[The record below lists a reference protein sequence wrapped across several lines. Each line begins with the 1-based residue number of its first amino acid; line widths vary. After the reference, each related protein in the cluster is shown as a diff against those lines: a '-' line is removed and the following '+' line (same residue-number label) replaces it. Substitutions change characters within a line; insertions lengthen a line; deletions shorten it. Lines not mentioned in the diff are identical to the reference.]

1 MFFFRSV
8 YSKCNSLK
16 CTNIHLSVQISISLL
31 FSNPYLCLKE
41 SNSGIF
47 YMKTHIIRRALLALG
62 ICSALNMQAQAP
74 HPERIYLSGTGTDY
88 TRTWEFYCS
97 KGQNSGKWKSI
108 EVPSCWELQGFGEYT
123 YGRYYTIKGAKPSD
137 ETGIYR
143 YRFLTPDCGK
153 NDRIKLFFDGVM
165 TDAEVRVNGNPAGQ
179 IHQGAFY
186 RFSYDITSLLKAEGE
201 NLLEVKVA
209 KQSANKSVNAAE
221 RRADWWLYGGI
232 YRPVWLEV
240 VPAVSMEHFILDAR
254 ADGSLRASVRTTGNA
269 EGHVL
274 AVSIRGL
281 KDGKPLRTLQGKE
294 QVSCPLATSGRET
307 EFTCKWL
314 DVKVWNTEAPELYVA
329 RLELKDRSGNV
340 IQVREER
347 IGFRTIEFFPQDG
360 IYLNGTRLIVKGINR
375 HSFSVDG
382 GRTTSAAMSR
392 QDALLIK
399 EMNMNAVRS
408 HYPPDEHFL
417 DMCDSLGLVYIDEL
431 SGWHGRYDT
440 ETGARLIREMVERDV
455 NHPSVILWS
464 NGNEGGWNTD
474 NDSLFCKYDKFQRRH
489 VIHPWADFDGL
500 DTHHYPAYLTGVA
513 RFTNGYKVFMPTEF
527 MHAMYDQG
535 GGAGLRDFW
544 DRWMTNPMFAGGF
557 IWVFCDEAPK
567 RSDRGGV
574 LDSDGSNA
582 PDGVVGPR
590 REKEGSFYAIRSQWS
605 PVQIKPL
612 LITEHF
618 DGSFFISNEYIYTNL
633 KDCRMTY
640 EVLSCDIP
648 MQGAVSRILARGE
661 VTLPA
666 LSPGETGKA
675 RFSLPASFAEGD
687 VLKLEAF
694 DRDGH
699 CICDWSFPI
708 RLVNPYFQ
716 RHLAQVSTGLS
727 GNVVSARNNGKEIV
741 LKSEKVSVTF
751 DAATGMILR
760 VLSGNTEIP
769 LTNGPVAVGMK
780 MVYQPASSYVR
791 QDSEEAVFCARY
803 KGGADSIVWRLTS
816 QGLLYMDAVLL
827 NRASGGGGFDD
838 AFMDT
843 EVYNLGLTFS
853 YPERICKGMK
863 WLGRGPYRVWKNR
876 IPGTNYGIWHK
887 DYNNTVTSESYD
899 NLVYPEFKGYH
910 ANMYWATFE
919 SDTAPFT
926 VYSRTDGIFY
936 RVFTPEEPKGS
947 AKRTMPEFPE
957 GDISFL
963 LDIPAICSFKPI
975 EQQGPNSQP
984 GNIRIKKGDE
994 GLRLNLMFDFRKEN

>member
-1 MFFFRSV
+1 
-8 YSKCNSLK
+8 
-16 CTNIHLSVQISISLL
+16 
-31 FSNPYLCLKE
+31 
-41 SNSGIF
+41 
-47 YMKTHIIRRALLALG
+47 MKTHIIRRALLALG

-240 VPAVSMEHFILDAR
+240 VPDVSMEHFILDAR
-254 ADGSLRASVRTTGNA
+254 ADGSLRASVRMAGNA

-307 EFTCKWL
+307 GFTCKWS
-314 DVKVWNTEAPELYVA
+314 DVKVWNIEAPELYVA

-500 DTHHYPAYLTGVA
+500 DTHHYPTYLTGVA

-618 DGSFFISNEYIYTNL
+618 DGSFFVSNEYIYTNL

-699 CICDWSFPI
+699 RICDWSFPI
-708 RLVNPYFQ
+708 RLANPYFQ
-716 RHLAQVSTGLS
+716 RHLAQVATGLS
-727 GNVVSARNNGKEIV
+727 GNTVSARNNGKEIV

-780 MVYQPASSYVR
+780 MLYQPASSYVR

-887 DYNNTVTSESYD
+887 DYNNTVTGESYD

>member
-1 MFFFRSV
+1 
-8 YSKCNSLK
+8 
-16 CTNIHLSVQISISLL
+16 
-31 FSNPYLCLKE
+31 
-41 SNSGIF
+41 
-47 YMKTHIIRRALLALG
+47 MKTHIIRRALLALG

-240 VPAVSMEHFILDAR
+240 VPDVSMEHFILDAR
-254 ADGSLRASVRTTGNA
+254 ADGSLRASVRMAGNA

-307 EFTCKWL
+307 EFTCKWS
-314 DVKVWNTEAPELYVA
+314 DVKVWNIEAPELYVA

-618 DGSFFISNEYIYTNL
+618 DGSFFVSNEYIYTNL

-699 CICDWSFPI
+699 RICDWSFPI
-708 RLVNPYFQ
+708 RLANPYFQ

-727 GNVVSARNNGKEIV
+727 GNTVSARNNGKEIV

-769 LTNGPVAVGMK
+769 LTNGPVAAGMK
-780 MVYQPASSYVR
+780 MLYQPASSYVR

-887 DYNNTVTSESYD
+887 DYNNTVTGESYD

>member
-1 MFFFRSV
+1 
-8 YSKCNSLK
+8 
-16 CTNIHLSVQISISLL
+16 
-31 FSNPYLCLKE
+31 
-41 SNSGIF
+41 
-47 YMKTHIIRRALLALG
+47 MKTHVIRRALLALG

-240 VPAVSMEHFILDAR
+240 VPDVSMEHFILDAR
-254 ADGSLRASVRTTGNA
+254 ADGSLRASVRMAGNA

-307 EFTCKWL
+307 GFTCKWS
-314 DVKVWNTEAPELYVA
+314 DVKVWNIEAPELYVA

-618 DGSFFISNEYIYTNL
+618 DGSFFVSNEYIYTNL

-699 CICDWSFPI
+699 RICDWSFPI
-708 RLVNPYFQ
+708 RLANPYFQ

-727 GNVVSARNNGKEIV
+727 GNTVSARNNGKEIV

-780 MVYQPASSYVR
+780 MLYQPASSYVR

-887 DYNNTVTSESYD
+887 DYNNTVTGESYD

>member
-1 MFFFRSV
+1 
-8 YSKCNSLK
+8 
-16 CTNIHLSVQISISLL
+16 
-31 FSNPYLCLKE
+31 
-41 SNSGIF
+41 
-47 YMKTHIIRRALLALG
+47 MKTHIIRRALLALG

-240 VPAVSMEHFILDAR
+240 VPDVSMEHFILDAR
-254 ADGSLRASVRTTGNA
+254 ADGSLRASVRMAGNA

-307 EFTCKWL
+307 EFTCKWS
-314 DVKVWNTEAPELYVA
+314 DVKVWNIEAPELYVA

-618 DGSFFISNEYIYTNL
+618 DGSFFVSNEYIYTNL

-699 CICDWSFPI
+699 RICDWSFPI
-708 RLVNPYFQ
+708 RLANPYFQ

-727 GNVVSARNNGKEIV
+727 GNTVSARNNGKEIV

>member
-1 MFFFRSV
+1 
-8 YSKCNSLK
+8 
-16 CTNIHLSVQISISLL
+16 
-31 FSNPYLCLKE
+31 
-41 SNSGIF
+41 
-47 YMKTHIIRRALLALG
+47 MKTHIIRRALLALG

-143 YRFLTPDCGK
+143 YRFLTPDCEK

-165 TDAEVRVNGNPAGQ
+165 TDAEVWVNGKSAGQ

-240 VPAVSMEHFILDAR
+240 VPAVSVEHFILDAR
-254 ADGSLRASVRTTGNA
+254 ADGSLRASVRMAGNA

-307 EFTCKWL
+307 EFTCKWS

-618 DGSFFISNEYIYTNL
+618 DGSFFVSNEYIYTNL

-699 CICDWSFPI
+699 RICDWSFPI
-708 RLVNPYFQ
+708 RLANPYFQ

-727 GNVVSARNNGKEIV
+727 GNTVSARNNGKEIV

-780 MVYQPASSYVR
+780 MLYQPAISYVR

-887 DYNNTVTSESYD
+887 DYNNTVTGESYD

-910 ANMYWATFE
+910 ANMYWATLE

>member
-1 MFFFRSV
+1 
-8 YSKCNSLK
+8 
-16 CTNIHLSVQISISLL
+16 
-31 FSNPYLCLKE
+31 
-41 SNSGIF
+41 
-47 YMKTHIIRRALLALG
+47 MKTHIIRRALLALG

-165 TDAEVRVNGNPAGQ
+165 TDDEVRVNGNPAGQ

-186 RFSYDITSLLKAEGE
+186 RFSYDITSLLKTEGE

-240 VPAVSMEHFILDAR
+240 VPDVSMEHFILDAR
-254 ADGSLRASVRTTGNA
+254 ADGSLRASVRTAGNA

-307 EFTCKWL
+307 EFTCKWS

-618 DGSFFISNEYIYTNL
+618 DGSFFVSNEYIYTNL

-699 CICDWSFPI
+699 RICDWSFPI
-708 RLVNPYFQ
+708 RLANPYFQ

-727 GNVVSARNNGKEIV
+727 GNTVSARNNGKEIV

-780 MVYQPASSYVR
+780 MLYQPASSYVR

-887 DYNNTVTSESYD
+887 DYNNTVTGESYD

>member
-1 MFFFRSV
+1 
-8 YSKCNSLK
+8 
-16 CTNIHLSVQISISLL
+16 
-31 FSNPYLCLKE
+31 
-41 SNSGIF
+41 
-47 YMKTHIIRRALLALG
+47 MKTHIIRRALLALG

-254 ADGSLRASVRTTGNA
+254 ADGSLRASVRMAGNA

-307 EFTCKWL
+307 EFTCKWS
-314 DVKVWNTEAPELYVA
+314 DVKVWNIEAPELYVA

-618 DGSFFISNEYIYTNL
+618 DGSFFVSNEYIYTNL

-708 RLVNPYFQ
+708 RLANPYFQ

-727 GNVVSARNNGKEIV
+727 GNTVSARNNGKEIV

-780 MVYQPASSYVR
+780 MLYQPASSYVR

-887 DYNNTVTSESYD
+887 DYNNTVTGESYD

>member
-1 MFFFRSV
+1 
-8 YSKCNSLK
+8 
-16 CTNIHLSVQISISLL
+16 
-31 FSNPYLCLKE
+31 
-41 SNSGIF
+41 
-47 YMKTHIIRRALLALG
+47 MKTHIIRRALLALG

-240 VPAVSMEHFILDAR
+240 VPDVSMEHFILDAR

-274 AVSIRGL
+274 AVSIREL

-294 QVSCPLATSGRET
+294 QVSCPLATFGRET
-307 EFTCKWL
+307 EFTSKWS

-618 DGSFFISNEYIYTNL
+618 DGSFFVSNEYIYTNL

-699 CICDWSFPI
+699 RICDWSFPI
-708 RLVNPYFQ
+708 RLANPYFQ

-727 GNVVSARNNGKEIV
+727 GNTVSARNNGKEIV

-780 MVYQPASSYVR
+780 MLCQPASSYVR

-887 DYNNTVTSESYD
+887 DYNNTVTGESYD

>member
-1 MFFFRSV
+1 
-8 YSKCNSLK
+8 
-16 CTNIHLSVQISISLL
+16 
-31 FSNPYLCLKE
+31 
-41 SNSGIF
+41 
-47 YMKTHIIRRALLALG
+47 MKTHIIRRALLALG

-240 VPAVSMEHFILDAR
+240 VPDVSMEHFILDAR
-254 ADGSLRASVRTTGNA
+254 ADGSLRASVRMAGNA

-294 QVSCPLATSGRET
+294 QVSCPLVTSGRET
-307 EFTCKWL
+307 EFTCKWS

-618 DGSFFISNEYIYTNL
+618 DGSFFVSNEYIYTNL

-666 LSPGETGKA
+666 LSPGEIGKA

-699 CICDWSFPI
+699 RICDWSFPI
-708 RLVNPYFQ
+708 RLANPYFQ

-727 GNVVSARNNGKEIV
+727 GNTVSARNNGKEIV

-887 DYNNTVTSESYD
+887 DYNNTVTGESYD
-899 NLVYPEFKGYH
+899 NLIYPEFKGYH

>member
-1 MFFFRSV
+1 
-8 YSKCNSLK
+8 
-16 CTNIHLSVQISISLL
+16 
-31 FSNPYLCLKE
+31 
-41 SNSGIF
+41 
-47 YMKTHIIRRALLALG
+47 MKTHIIRRALLALG

-143 YRFLTPDCGK
+143 YRFLTPDCEK

-165 TDAEVRVNGNPAGQ
+165 TDAEVWVNGKSAGQ

-274 AVSIRGL
+274 AVSIREL

-307 EFTCKWL
+307 EFTCKWS
-314 DVKVWNTEAPELYVA
+314 DVKVWNIEAPELYVA

-618 DGSFFISNEYIYTNL
+618 DGSFFVSNEYIYTNL

-699 CICDWSFPI
+699 RICDWSFPI
-708 RLVNPYFQ
+708 RLANPYFQ

-727 GNVVSARNNGKEIV
+727 GNTVSARNNGKEIV

-780 MVYQPASSYVR
+780 MLCQPAISYVR

-887 DYNNTVTSESYD
+887 DYNNTVTGESYD

>member
-1 MFFFRSV
+1 
-8 YSKCNSLK
+8 
-16 CTNIHLSVQISISLL
+16 
-31 FSNPYLCLKE
+31 
-41 SNSGIF
+41 
-47 YMKTHIIRRALLALG
+47 MKTHIIRRALLALG

-240 VPAVSMEHFILDAR
+240 VPDVSMEHFILDAR
-254 ADGSLRASVRTTGNA
+254 ADGSLRASVRMAGNA

-307 EFTCKWL
+307 GFTCKWS
-314 DVKVWNTEAPELYVA
+314 DVKVWNIEAPELYVA

-582 PDGVVGPR
+582 PDGVVEPR

-612 LITEHF
+612 LITEYF
-618 DGSFFISNEYIYTNL
+618 DGSFFVSNEYIYTNL

-708 RLVNPYFQ
+708 RLANPYFQ

-727 GNVVSARNNGKEIV
+727 GNTVSARNNGKEIV

-780 MVYQPASSYVR
+780 MLYQPASSYVR

-887 DYNNTVTSESYD
+887 DYNNTVTGESYD

>member
-1 MFFFRSV
+1 
-8 YSKCNSLK
+8 
-16 CTNIHLSVQISISLL
+16 
-31 FSNPYLCLKE
+31 
-41 SNSGIF
+41 
-47 YMKTHIIRRALLALG
+47 MKTHIIRRALLALG

-240 VPAVSMEHFILDAR
+240 VPDVSMEHFILDAR
-254 ADGSLRASVRTTGNA
+254 ADGSLRASVRMAGNA

-307 EFTCKWL
+307 EFTCKWS
-314 DVKVWNTEAPELYVA
+314 DVKVWNIEAPELYVA

-618 DGSFFISNEYIYTNL
+618 DGSFFVSNEYIYTNL

-699 CICDWSFPI
+699 RICDWSFPI
-708 RLVNPYFQ
+708 RLANPYFQ
-716 RHLAQVSTGLS
+716 RHLAQVATGLS
-727 GNVVSARNNGKEIV
+727 GNTVSARNNGKEIV

-780 MVYQPASSYVR
+780 MLYQPASSYVR

-887 DYNNTVTSESYD
+887 DYNNTVTGESYD

-963 LDIPAICSFKPI
+963 LDIPAICSFMPI

>member
-1 MFFFRSV
+1 
-8 YSKCNSLK
+8 
-16 CTNIHLSVQISISLL
+16 
-31 FSNPYLCLKE
+31 
-41 SNSGIF
+41 
-47 YMKTHIIRRALLALG
+47 MKTHIIRRALLALG

-254 ADGSLRASVRTTGNA
+254 ADGSLRASVRMAGNA

-294 QVSCPLATSGRET
+294 QISCTLASSGRET
-307 EFTCKWL
+307 EFTCKWS

-535 GGAGLRDFW
+535 GGGGLRDFW

-618 DGSFFISNEYIYTNL
+618 DGSFFVSNEYIYTNL

-708 RLVNPYFQ
+708 RLANPYFQ

-727 GNVVSARNNGKEIV
+727 GNTVSARNNGKEIV

-780 MVYQPASSYVR
+780 MLYQPASSYVR

-887 DYNNTVTSESYD
+887 DYNNTVTGESYD

>member
-1 MFFFRSV
+1 
-8 YSKCNSLK
+8 
-16 CTNIHLSVQISISLL
+16 
-31 FSNPYLCLKE
+31 
-41 SNSGIF
+41 
-47 YMKTHIIRRALLALG
+47 MKTHIIRRALLALG

-186 RFSYDITSLLKAEGE
+186 RFSYDITSLLKTEGE

-240 VPAVSMEHFILDAR
+240 VPDVSMEHFILDAR
-254 ADGSLRASVRTTGNA
+254 ADGSLRASVRMAGNA

-307 EFTCKWL
+307 EFTCKWS

-489 VIHPWADFDGL
+489 VIHPWADSDGL

-618 DGSFFISNEYIYTNL
+618 DGSFFVSNEYIYTNL

-661 VTLPA
+661 VTLPD

-699 CICDWSFPI
+699 RICDWSFPI
-708 RLVNPYFQ
+708 RLANPYFQ

-727 GNVVSARNNGKEIV
+727 SNTVSACNNGKEIV

-780 MVYQPASSYVR
+780 MLYQPASSYVR

-887 DYNNTVTSESYD
+887 DYNNTVTGESYD

>member
-1 MFFFRSV
+1 
-8 YSKCNSLK
+8 
-16 CTNIHLSVQISISLL
+16 
-31 FSNPYLCLKE
+31 
-41 SNSGIF
+41 
-47 YMKTHIIRRALLALG
+47 MKTHIIRRALLALG

-240 VPAVSMEHFILDAR
+240 VPDVSMEHFILDAR
-254 ADGSLRASVRTTGNA
+254 ADGSLRASVRMAGNA

-307 EFTCKWL
+307 EFTSKWS

-618 DGSFFISNEYIYTNL
+618 DGSFFVSNEYIYTNL

-699 CICDWSFPI
+699 RICDWSFPI
-708 RLVNPYFQ
+708 RLANPYFQ

-727 GNVVSARNNGKEIV
+727 GNTVSARNNGKEIV

-780 MVYQPASSYVR
+780 MLCQPAISYVR

-887 DYNNTVTSESYD
+887 DYNNTVTGESYD

>member
-1 MFFFRSV
+1 
-8 YSKCNSLK
+8 
-16 CTNIHLSVQISISLL
+16 
-31 FSNPYLCLKE
+31 
-41 SNSGIF
+41 
-47 YMKTHIIRRALLALG
+47 MKTHIIRRALLALG

-240 VPAVSMEHFILDAR
+240 VPDVSMEHFILDAR
-254 ADGSLRASVRTTGNA
+254 ADGSLRASVRMAGNA

-307 EFTCKWL
+307 EFTCKWS
-314 DVKVWNTEAPELYVA
+314 DVKVWNIEAPELYVA

-347 IGFRTIEFFPQDG
+347 IGFRTIEFFLQDG

-618 DGSFFISNEYIYTNL
+618 DGSFFVSNEYIYTNL

-699 CICDWSFPI
+699 RICDWSFPI
-708 RLVNPYFQ
+708 RLANPYFQ

-727 GNVVSARNNGKEIV
+727 GNTVSARNNGKEIV

-780 MVYQPASSYVR
+780 MLYQPASSYVR

-887 DYNNTVTSESYD
+887 DYNNTVTGESYD

-910 ANMYWATFE
+910 ANMYWAAFE

>member
-1 MFFFRSV
+1 
-8 YSKCNSLK
+8 
-16 CTNIHLSVQISISLL
+16 
-31 FSNPYLCLKE
+31 
-41 SNSGIF
+41 
-47 YMKTHIIRRALLALG
+47 MKTHIIRRALLALG

-143 YRFLTPDCGK
+143 YRFLTPDCEK

-165 TDAEVRVNGNPAGQ
+165 TDAEVWVNGKSAGQ

-274 AVSIRGL
+274 AVSIREL

-307 EFTCKWL
+307 EFTCKWS
-314 DVKVWNTEAPELYVA
+314 DVKVWNIEAPELYVA

-582 PDGVVGPR
+582 PDGVVEPR

-618 DGSFFISNEYIYTNL
+618 DGSFFVSNEYIYTNL

-699 CICDWSFPI
+699 RICDWSFPI
-708 RLVNPYFQ
+708 RLANPYFQ

-727 GNVVSARNNGKEIV
+727 GNTVSARNNGKEIV

-780 MVYQPASSYVR
+780 MLYQPASSYVR

-887 DYNNTVTSESYD
+887 DYNNTVTGESYD

>member
-1 MFFFRSV
+1 
-8 YSKCNSLK
+8 
-16 CTNIHLSVQISISLL
+16 
-31 FSNPYLCLKE
+31 
-41 SNSGIF
+41 
-47 YMKTHIIRRALLALG
+47 MKTHIIRRALLALG

-240 VPAVSMEHFILDAR
+240 VPDVSMEHFILDAR

-307 EFTCKWL
+307 EFTCKWS

-618 DGSFFISNEYIYTNL
+618 DGSFFVSNEYIYTNL

-675 RFSLPASFAEGD
+675 RFSLPASFVEGD

-699 CICDWSFPI
+699 RICDWSFPI
-708 RLVNPYFQ
+708 RLANPYFQ

-727 GNVVSARNNGKEIV
+727 GNTVSARNNGKEIV

-780 MVYQPASSYVR
+780 MLYQPASSYVR

-887 DYNNTVTSESYD
+887 DYNNTVTGESYD

>member
-1 MFFFRSV
+1 
-8 YSKCNSLK
+8 
-16 CTNIHLSVQISISLL
+16 
-31 FSNPYLCLKE
+31 
-41 SNSGIF
+41 
-47 YMKTHIIRRALLALG
+47 MKTHIIRRALLALG

-143 YRFLTPDCGK
+143 YRFLTPDCEK

-165 TDAEVRVNGNPAGQ
+165 TDAEVWVNGKSAGQ

-274 AVSIRGL
+274 AVSIREL

-294 QVSCPLATSGRET
+294 QVSCPLATFGRET
-307 EFTCKWL
+307 EFTSKWS

-618 DGSFFISNEYIYTNL
+618 DGSFFVSNEYIYTNL

-699 CICDWSFPI
+699 RICDWSFPI
-708 RLVNPYFQ
+708 RLANPYFQ

-727 GNVVSARNNGKEIV
+727 GNTVSARNNGKEIV

-780 MVYQPASSYVR
+780 MLCQPAISYVR

-803 KGGADSIVWRLTS
+803 KGGADSIVWGLTS

-887 DYNNTVTSESYD
+887 DYNNTVTGESYD

>member
-1 MFFFRSV
+1 
-8 YSKCNSLK
+8 
-16 CTNIHLSVQISISLL
+16 
-31 FSNPYLCLKE
+31 
-41 SNSGIF
+41 
-47 YMKTHIIRRALLALG
+47 MKTHIIRRALLALG

-143 YRFLTPDCGK
+143 YRFLTPDCEK

-165 TDAEVRVNGNPAGQ
+165 TDAEVWVNGKSAGQ

-254 ADGSLRASVRTTGNA
+254 ADGSLRASVRMAGNA
-269 EGHVL
+269 KGHVL

-294 QVSCPLATSGRET
+294 QVSCPFATSGRET
-307 EFTCKWL
+307 EFTCKWS

-544 DRWMTNPMFAGGF
+544 DRWMTNSMFAGGF

-618 DGSFFISNEYIYTNL
+618 DGSFFVSNEYIYTNL

-694 DRDGH
+694 DRGGH
-699 CICDWSFPI
+699 RICDWSFPI
-708 RLVNPYFQ
+708 RLANPYFQ

-727 GNVVSARNNGKEIV
+727 GNTVSARNNGKEIV

-780 MVYQPASSYVR
+780 MLYQPAISYVR

-887 DYNNTVTSESYD
+887 DYNNTVTGESYD

-963 LDIPAICSFKPI
+963 LDIPAICSFKSI

>member
-1 MFFFRSV
+1 
-8 YSKCNSLK
+8 
-16 CTNIHLSVQISISLL
+16 
-31 FSNPYLCLKE
+31 
-41 SNSGIF
+41 
-47 YMKTHIIRRALLALG
+47 MKTHIIRRALLALG

-186 RFSYDITSLLKAEGE
+186 CFSYDITSLLKAEGE

-240 VPAVSMEHFILDAR
+240 VPDVSMEHFILDAR
-254 ADGSLRASVRTTGNA
+254 ADGSLRASVRMAGNA

-307 EFTCKWL
+307 EFTCKWS
-314 DVKVWNTEAPELYVA
+314 DVKVWNIEAPELYVA

-618 DGSFFISNEYIYTNL
+618 DGSFFVSNEYIYTNL

-699 CICDWSFPI
+699 RICDWSFPI
-708 RLVNPYFQ
+708 RLANPYFQ
-716 RHLAQVSTGLS
+716 RHLAQVATGLS
-727 GNVVSARNNGKEIV
+727 GNTVSARNNGKEIV

-780 MVYQPASSYVR
+780 MLYQPASSYVR

-887 DYNNTVTSESYD
+887 DYNNTVTGESYD

>member
-1 MFFFRSV
+1 
-8 YSKCNSLK
+8 
-16 CTNIHLSVQISISLL
+16 
-31 FSNPYLCLKE
+31 
-41 SNSGIF
+41 
-47 YMKTHIIRRALLALG
+47 MKTHIIRRALLALG

-165 TDAEVRVNGNPAGQ
+165 TDAEVGVNGNPAGQ

-240 VPAVSMEHFILDAR
+240 VPDVSMEHFILDAR
-254 ADGSLRASVRTTGNA
+254 ADGSLRASVRMAGNA

-307 EFTCKWL
+307 GFTCKWS
-314 DVKVWNTEAPELYVA
+314 DVKVWNIEAPELYVA

-618 DGSFFISNEYIYTNL
+618 DGSFFVSNEYIYTNL

-675 RFSLPASFAEGD
+675 RFSLPASFVEGD

-699 CICDWSFPI
+699 RICDWSFPI
-708 RLVNPYFQ
+708 RLANPYFQ

-727 GNVVSARNNGKEIV
+727 GNTVSARNNGKEIV

-769 LTNGPVAVGMK
+769 LTNGPVAAGMK
-780 MVYQPASSYVR
+780 MLYQPASSYVR

-887 DYNNTVTSESYD
+887 DYNNTVTGESYD

>member
-1 MFFFRSV
+1 
-8 YSKCNSLK
+8 
-16 CTNIHLSVQISISLL
+16 
-31 FSNPYLCLKE
+31 
-41 SNSGIF
+41 
-47 YMKTHIIRRALLALG
+47 MKTHIIRRALLALG

-165 TDAEVRVNGNPAGQ
+165 TDAEVWVNGKSAGQ

-240 VPAVSMEHFILDAR
+240 VPAVSVEHFILDAR
-254 ADGSLRASVRTTGNA
+254 ADGSLRASVRMAGNA
-269 EGHVL
+269 KGHVL

-307 EFTCKWL
+307 EFTCKWS

-544 DRWMTNPMFAGGF
+544 DRWMTKPMFAGGF

-618 DGSFFISNEYIYTNL
+618 DGSFFVSNEYIYTNF

-699 CICDWSFPI
+699 RICDWSFPI
-708 RLVNPYFQ
+708 RLANPYFQ

-727 GNVVSARNNGKEIV
+727 GNTVSARNNGKEIV

-843 EVYNLGLTFS
+843 EVYNLGLTFY

-887 DYNNTVTSESYD
+887 DYNNTVTGESYD

>member
-1 MFFFRSV
+1 
-8 YSKCNSLK
+8 
-16 CTNIHLSVQISISLL
+16 
-31 FSNPYLCLKE
+31 
-41 SNSGIF
+41 
-47 YMKTHIIRRALLALG
+47 MKTHIIRRALLALG

-201 NLLEVKVA
+201 NLLEVKVT

-254 ADGSLRASVRTTGNA
+254 ADGSLRASVRMAGNA

-307 EFTCKWL
+307 EFTCKWS

-618 DGSFFISNEYIYTNL
+618 DGSFFVSNEYIYTNL

-699 CICDWSFPI
+699 RICDWSFPI
-708 RLVNPYFQ
+708 RLANPYFQ

-727 GNVVSARNNGKEIV
+727 GNTVSARNNGKEIV

-780 MVYQPASSYVR
+780 MLYQPASSYVR

-887 DYNNTVTSESYD
+887 DYNNTVTGESYD

>member
-1 MFFFRSV
+1 
-8 YSKCNSLK
+8 
-16 CTNIHLSVQISISLL
+16 
-31 FSNPYLCLKE
+31 
-41 SNSGIF
+41 
-47 YMKTHIIRRALLALG
+47 MKTHIIRRALLALG

-108 EVPSCWELQGFGEYT
+108 EVPSCWKLQGFGEYT

-240 VPAVSMEHFILDAR
+240 VPDVSMEHFILDAR
-254 ADGSLRASVRTTGNA
+254 ADGSLRASVRMAGNA

-307 EFTCKWL
+307 EFTCKWS
-314 DVKVWNTEAPELYVA
+314 DVKVWNIEAPELYVA

-618 DGSFFISNEYIYTNL
+618 DGSFFVSNEYIYTNL

-699 CICDWSFPI
+699 RICDWSFPI
-708 RLVNPYFQ
+708 RLANPYFQ

-727 GNVVSARNNGKEIV
+727 GNTVSARNNGKEIV

-780 MVYQPASSYVR
+780 MLYQPASSYVR

-887 DYNNTVTSESYD
+887 DYNNTVTGESYD

-910 ANMYWATFE
+910 ANMYWAAFE

>member
-1 MFFFRSV
+1 
-8 YSKCNSLK
+8 
-16 CTNIHLSVQISISLL
+16 
-31 FSNPYLCLKE
+31 
-41 SNSGIF
+41 
-47 YMKTHIIRRALLALG
+47 MKTHIIRRALLALG

-240 VPAVSMEHFILDAR
+240 VPDVSMEHFILDAR
-254 ADGSLRASVRTTGNA
+254 ADGSLRASVRMAGNA

-307 EFTCKWL
+307 EFTSKWS

-360 IYLNGTRLIVKGINR
+360 IYLNGTRLIVKGVNR

-618 DGSFFISNEYIYTNL
+618 DGSFFVSNEYIYTNL

-675 RFSLPASFAEGD
+675 RFSLPASFVEGD

-699 CICDWSFPI
+699 RICDWSFPI
-708 RLVNPYFQ
+708 RLANPYFQ
-716 RHLAQVSTGLS
+716 RHLAQVSTGLF
-727 GNVVSARNNGKEIV
+727 GNTVSARNNGKEIV

-780 MVYQPASSYVR
+780 MLYQPASSYVR

-827 NRASGGGGFDD
+827 NSASGGGGFDD

-887 DYNNTVTSESYD
+887 DYNNTVTGESYD

>member
-1 MFFFRSV
+1 
-8 YSKCNSLK
+8 
-16 CTNIHLSVQISISLL
+16 
-31 FSNPYLCLKE
+31 
-41 SNSGIF
+41 
-47 YMKTHIIRRALLALG
+47 MKTHIIRRALLALG

-240 VPAVSMEHFILDAR
+240 VPDVSMEHFILDAR

-274 AVSIRGL
+274 AVSIREL

-294 QVSCPLATSGRET
+294 QVSCPLATFGRET
-307 EFTCKWL
+307 EFTSKWS

-618 DGSFFISNEYIYTNL
+618 DGSFFVSNEYIYTNL

-699 CICDWSFPI
+699 RICDWSFPI
-708 RLVNPYFQ
+708 RLANPYFQ

-727 GNVVSARNNGKEIV
+727 GNTVSARNNGKEIV

-780 MVYQPASSYVR
+780 MLCQPAISYVR

-887 DYNNTVTSESYD
+887 DYNNTVTGESYD

>member
-1 MFFFRSV
+1 
-8 YSKCNSLK
+8 
-16 CTNIHLSVQISISLL
+16 
-31 FSNPYLCLKE
+31 
-41 SNSGIF
+41 
-47 YMKTHIIRRALLALG
+47 MKTHIIRRALLALG

-240 VPAVSMEHFILDAR
+240 VPDVSMEHFILDAR
-254 ADGSLRASVRTTGNA
+254 ADGSLRASVRMAGNA

-307 EFTCKWL
+307 GFTCKWS
-314 DVKVWNTEAPELYVA
+314 DVKVWNIEAPELYVA

-618 DGSFFISNEYIYTNL
+618 DGSFFVSNEYIYTNL

-708 RLVNPYFQ
+708 RLANPYFQ

-727 GNVVSARNNGKEIV
+727 GNTVSARNNGKEIV

-780 MVYQPASSYVR
+780 MLYQPASSYVR

-887 DYNNTVTSESYD
+887 DYNNTVTGESYD

-910 ANMYWATFE
+910 ANMYWTTFE

>member
-1 MFFFRSV
+1 
-8 YSKCNSLK
+8 
-16 CTNIHLSVQISISLL
+16 
-31 FSNPYLCLKE
+31 
-41 SNSGIF
+41 
-47 YMKTHIIRRALLALG
+47 MKTHIIRRALLALG

-153 NDRIKLFFDGVM
+153 IDRVKLFFDGVM
-165 TDAEVRVNGNPAGQ
+165 TDAEVWVNGKPAGQ

-254 ADGSLRASVRTTGNA
+254 ADGSLRASVRMAGNA
-269 EGHVL
+269 KGHVL

-307 EFTCKWL
+307 EFTCKWS

-699 CICDWSFPI
+699 RICDWSFPI
-708 RLVNPYFQ
+708 RLANPYFQ

-727 GNVVSARNNGKEIV
+727 GNAVSIRNNGKEIV

-887 DYNNTVTSESYD
+887 DYNNTVTGESYD
-899 NLVYPEFKGYH
+899 NLIYPEFKGYH

>member
-1 MFFFRSV
+1 
-8 YSKCNSLK
+8 
-16 CTNIHLSVQISISLL
+16 
-31 FSNPYLCLKE
+31 
-41 SNSGIF
+41 
-47 YMKTHIIRRALLALG
+47 MKTHIIRRALLALG

-240 VPAVSMEHFILDAR
+240 VPDVSMEHFILDAR
-254 ADGSLRASVRTTGNA
+254 ADGSLRASVRMAGNA

-307 EFTCKWL
+307 EFTCKWS
-314 DVKVWNTEAPELYVA
+314 DVKVWNIEAPELYVA

-618 DGSFFISNEYIYTNL
+618 DGSFFVSNEYIYTNL

-708 RLVNPYFQ
+708 RLANPYFQ

-727 GNVVSARNNGKEIV
+727 GNTVSARNNGKEIV

-780 MVYQPASSYVR
+780 MLYQPASSYVR

-887 DYNNTVTSESYD
+887 DYNNTVTGESYD

>member
-1 MFFFRSV
+1 
-8 YSKCNSLK
+8 
-16 CTNIHLSVQISISLL
+16 
-31 FSNPYLCLKE
+31 
-41 SNSGIF
+41 
-47 YMKTHIIRRALLALG
+47 MKTHIIRRALLALG

-240 VPAVSMEHFILDAR
+240 VPDVSMEHFILDAR
-254 ADGSLRASVRTTGNA
+254 ADGSLRASVRMAGNA

-307 EFTCKWL
+307 GFTCKWS
-314 DVKVWNTEAPELYVA
+314 DVKVWNIEAPELYVA

-618 DGSFFISNEYIYTNL
+618 DGSFFVSNEYIYTNL

-675 RFSLPASFAEGD
+675 RFSLPASFVEGD

-699 CICDWSFPI
+699 RICDWSFPI
-708 RLVNPYFQ
+708 RLANPYFQ

-727 GNVVSARNNGKEIV
+727 GNTVSARNNGKEIV

-780 MVYQPASSYVR
+780 MLYQPASSYVR

-887 DYNNTVTSESYD
+887 DYNNTVTGESYD

-947 AKRTMPEFPE
+947 AKRTMSEFPE

>member
-1 MFFFRSV
+1 
-8 YSKCNSLK
+8 
-16 CTNIHLSVQISISLL
+16 
-31 FSNPYLCLKE
+31 
-41 SNSGIF
+41 
-47 YMKTHIIRRALLALG
+47 MKTHIIRRALLALG

-221 RRADWWLYGGI
+221 RRANWWLYGGI

-240 VPAVSMEHFILDAR
+240 VPDVSMEHFILDAR
-254 ADGSLRASVRTTGNA
+254 ADGSLRASVRMAGNA

-307 EFTCKWL
+307 EFTCKWS
-314 DVKVWNTEAPELYVA
+314 DVKVWNIEAPELYVA

-582 PDGVVGPR
+582 PDGVVEPR

-618 DGSFFISNEYIYTNL
+618 DGSFFVSNEYIYTNL

-675 RFSLPASFAEGD
+675 RFSLPASFVEGD

-699 CICDWSFPI
+699 RICDWSFPI
-708 RLVNPYFQ
+708 RLANPYFQ

-727 GNVVSARNNGKEIV
+727 GNTVSARNNGKEIV

>member
-1 MFFFRSV
+1 
-8 YSKCNSLK
+8 
-16 CTNIHLSVQISISLL
+16 
-31 FSNPYLCLKE
+31 
-41 SNSGIF
+41 
-47 YMKTHIIRRALLALG
+47 MKTHIIRRALLALG

-240 VPAVSMEHFILDAR
+240 VPDVSMEHFILDAR
-254 ADGSLRASVRTTGNA
+254 ADGSLRASVRMAGNA

-307 EFTCKWL
+307 EFTCKWS
-314 DVKVWNTEAPELYVA
+314 DVKVWNIEAPELYVA

-618 DGSFFISNEYIYTNL
+618 DGSFFVSNEYIYTNL

-675 RFSLPASFAEGD
+675 RFSLLASFAEGD

-699 CICDWSFPI
+699 RICDWSFPI
-708 RLVNPYFQ
+708 RLANPYFQ
-716 RHLAQVSTGLS
+716 RHLAQVATGLS
-727 GNVVSARNNGKEIV
+727 GNTVSARNNGKEIV

-780 MVYQPASSYVR
+780 MLYQPASSYVR

-853 YPERICKGMK
+853 YPERICKGVK

-887 DYNNTVTSESYD
+887 DYNNTVTGESYD